1 MNSNLKELKYSNVGE
16 EVISWLRIFNGPILI
31 FVLSEWHKP
40 TQCQAMKRMLREISR
55 QPNFKDQIM
64 FRWFSADKNAKYC
77 KQLLVGHTPVAL
89 IFKNGKEVAKFRDP
103 SSKEAIMHNLEILID
118 PARNHAPQTQ

>member
-1 MNSNLKELKYSNVGE
+1 MNSKELSSSIIGDDT
-16 EVISWLRIFNGPILI
+16 IIWLRLYIKPILI
-31 FVLSEWHKP
+31 FVSSEWYKP

-77 KQLLVGHTPVAL
+77 KQLSVEHTPIAL
-89 IFKNGKEVAKFRDP
+89 IFKNGKEVARFRDP
-103 SSKEAIMHNLEILID
+103 SSKMAIMHNLEILID